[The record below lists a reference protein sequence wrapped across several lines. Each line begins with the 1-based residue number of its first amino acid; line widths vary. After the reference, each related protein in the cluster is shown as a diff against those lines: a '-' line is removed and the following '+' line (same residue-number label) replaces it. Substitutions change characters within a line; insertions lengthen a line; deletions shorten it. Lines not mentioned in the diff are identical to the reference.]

1 MRDITLN
8 PEQRQYVIA
17 TEGGVTCSGF
27 DNARDHARQI
37 AQRLDRP
44 DLMPTADDAASL
56 TGYEKYLAAVRAWG
70 ESAQG
75 HSTYF
80 DPGTDPRL
88 ARVLETCRRDGSKV
102 RLVLGDTGTGA
113 SWLDEFDVVG
123 TVGRSTGLLK
133 VPLLVE
139 PGQAGGTAI
148 LCAHVLA
155 LMAWDTGLP
164 LYRHPRWQP
173 PELRIRASDDDVRP
187 WAVVLHEQPVAT
199 FDDIG
204 KAGAYLAFMR
214 GASVEP
220 RVFR

>member
-8 PEQRQYVIA
+8 PEQRLYVIA
-17 TEGGVTCSGF
+17 TGGGMRPPGRPKGAYRSAEHGGLSVSCFGF

-88 ARVLETCRRDGSKV
+88 ARVLETCRRDGRKV
-102 RLVLGDTGTGA
+102 RLVLGDNGTGA

-139 PGQAGGTAI
+139 PGEAAGTAI
-148 LCAHVLA
+148 LGAHVLA
-155 LMAWDTGLP
+155 LMDWL
-164 LYRHPRWQP
+164 
-173 PELRIRASDDDVRP
+173 I
-187 WAVVLHEQPVAT
+187 
-199 FDDIG
+199 
-204 KAGAYLAFMR
+204 
-214 GASVEP
+214 
-220 RVFR
+220 

>member
-8 PEQRQYVIA
+8 PEQRLYVIA
-17 TEGGVTCSGF
+17 TEAGVTCFGF
-27 DNARDHARQI
+27 DNARDHAQQI

-75 HSTYF
+75 HRTYF

-88 ARVLETCRRDGSKV
+88 ARVLETCRRDGRKV

-133 VPLLVE
+133 VPHGHPLCAC
-139 PGQAGGTAI
+139 AGTDGLGHRPAPVPPPAMAAAGTA
-148 LCAHVLA
+148 
-155 LMAWDTGLP
+155 
-164 LYRHPRWQP
+164 HPRQ
-173 PELRIRASDDDVRP
+173 
-187 WAVVLHEQPVAT
+187 
-199 FDDIG
+199 
-204 KAGAYLAFMR
+204 
-214 GASVEP
+214 
-220 RVFR
+220 

>member
-8 PEQRQYVIA
+8 PEQRLYVIA
-17 TEGGVTCSGF
+17 TEGGLTCFGF

-44 DLMPTADDAASL
+44 DLMPTAGDAASL

-70 ESAQG
+70 ESARG
-75 HSTYF
+75 HGTYF

-88 ARVLETCRRDGSKV
+88 ARVLETCRRDGRKV

-139 PGQAGGTAI
+139 PGEAAGTAI

-155 LMAWDTGLP
+155 MMDW
-164 LYRHPRWQP
+164 R
-173 PELRIRASDDDVRP
+173 S
-187 WAVVLHEQPVAT
+187 
-199 FDDIG
+199 
-204 KAGAYLAFMR
+204 
-214 GASVEP
+214 
-220 RVFR
+220 